1 METKSFIQQ
10 VVKHVIDNH
19 ENQLLNTWVVWPN
32 KRAGLFF
39 LNSLKTQLKQ
49 ASFSP
54 KILTIQEFA
63 IDLSGLRLMD
73 NLEQNM
79 EFYEVYKSTVPNDDE
94 PENFDLFTSWA
105 SMLLHDFDEIDS
117 NLSNSKEVFGYLK
130 NIKDID
136 HWSKQL
142 NQPNPLKDSYL
153 KRWDNFWRYY
163 ERFSQQL
170 ILKKQGYRGLI
181 YREATSKVQDFLFK
195 NPEVQIIFAGFNAFT
210 KAEEKIVFDILEAER
225 GIALWDVDS
234 YFIHHE
240 SSEIG
245 QFFRRLQNLPYYKTH
260 PFLWECDYFQK
271 TKKIQAVAVSKN
283 IGQVKYVG
291 NFLQQSFKAYA
302 NEGQTAIILADENLL
317 EPLLNAIPESI
328 TTANITMGLPLKNIG
343 VAQLFKHI
351 FKLHTKLSNSASSV
365 KEFYYKD
372 VFSICDLL
380 NGILHL
386 ESVKSL
392 KEQITN
398 NNLIFLTP
406 KSIFERTE
414 SIGDKEVLRLIFSNW
429 SEKEI
434 LGNFREI
441 IQLIKGKLLQD
452 KDANA
457 LKIEYL
463 FHFHEIFNKLET
475 YQERYLFLNDFKT
488 LNRIFTELIN
498 TQKLSFSGEPLEGL
512 QIMGLLESRNLDF
525 DRVIMLGVNEGFL
538 PTKPIHRT
546 LLPLEVRLAF
556 DLPTYKE
563 SDAIFAYHFY
573 RLVSRSSELIFIYNT
588 DTDSF
593 GAGEMSRFLLQLKLD
608 SPHQIQEIKVDNT
621 APIAQNSLRSITKT
635 QGVIELLKQRA
646 QTGFSPTT
654 LTNYILNPLKFYEQ
668 FILKVYEEKQVE
680 ENVELR
686 TLGDIVHHSLE
697 AFYKP
702 YENKYLS
709 IAILDEMHQ
718 NIELVVRKYFEI
730 NFQGGNFSHGK
741 NLIVFYVAQKFVEQL
756 IKIDRKLL
764 ENGHQV
770 KILFTERT
778 LTANLDLPHFD
789 FPILLKGTVDRIDEV
804 DGQIRIV
811 DYKTGKVEPANL
823 EIIEWDCLREDFK
836 YSKAFQVL
844 FYAYLLEKSNDV
856 NLPFEA
862 GILSFKNITA
872 GFMPFAVKD
881 KMGKGAIK
889 VHKID
894 AIVLKSFESLL
905 TSLLQEIFD
914 PAMPI
919 TEKLMP

>member
-1 METKSFIQQ
+1 MKVKSFIEQ

-19 ENQLLNTWVVWPN
+19 GNQLLNTWVVWPN

-39 LNSLKTQLKQ
+39 LNSLKAQFKQ

-63 IDLSGLRLMD
+63 IDMSELQLID
-73 NLEQNM
+73 NLEQSM
-79 EFYEVYKSTVPNDDE
+79 QFYEVYKHTAQSDE
-94 PENFDLFTSWA
+94 AENFDQFTSWA

-117 NLSNSKEVFGYLK
+117 NLNNPKEVFEYLK

-136 HWSKQL
+136 HWSRQL
-142 NQPNPLKDSYL
+142 NNPNPLKDSYL
-153 KRWDNFWRYY
+153 KRWDKFWQYY
-163 ERFSQQL
+163 ELFSQQL
-170 ILKKQGYRGLI
+170 IQKKQGTRGLI
-181 YREATSKVQDFLFK
+181 YRKATDKVQAFLHQ
-195 NPEVQIIFAGFNAFT
+195 NPEVNIIFAGFNAFT
-210 KAEEKIVFDILEAER
+210 KAEQKIVFDILEAER

-234 YFIHHE
+234 NFIRCD
-240 SSEIG
+240 SNEIG
-245 QFFRRLQNLPYYKTH
+245 QFFKGLQSLPYYKTH
-260 PFLWECDYFQK
+260 PFLWECDYFQEE
-271 TKKIQAVAVSKN
+271 KKIQAVAVSKN
-283 IGQVKYVG
+283 IGQVKYAG
-291 NFLQQSFKAYA
+291 NLLQKNFQAPA

-317 EPLLNAIPESI
+317 EPLLNAIPDTI
-328 TTANITMGLPLKNIG
+328 TAANITMGLPLKNLG

-351 FKLHTKLSNSASSV
+351 FKIHTALSKGKSPI

-380 NGILHL
+380 NGIVQL
-386 ESVKSL
+386 ESVKNL
-392 KEQITN
+392 QKQITK
-398 NNLIFLTP
+398 NNLVFLTP
-406 KSIFERTE
+406 KSIFDQTE
-414 SIGDKEVLRLIFSNW
+414 SIDDKEVVRLIFSNW
-429 SEKEI
+429 PEKET
-434 LGNFREI
+434 LGNFKKI
-441 IQLIKGKLLQD
+441 IQILKEKLLQN

-475 YQERYLFLNDFKT
+475 YQLRYPFLDDIKT
-488 LNRIFTELIN
+488 LHRIFTELVN

-525 DRVIMLGVNEGFL
+525 DRIIMLGVNEGFL
-538 PTKPIHRT
+538 PAKPNHRT

-573 RLVSRSSELIFIYNT
+573 RLISRSSDITFIYNT

-608 SPHQIQEIKVDNT
+608 SPHHIQEIKLDNT
-621 APIAQNSLRSITKT
+621 APIAQNQLKSIEKT
-635 QGVIELLKQRA
+635 PGIIELLKQRA
-646 QTGFSPTT
+646 ETGFSPTT
-654 LTNYILNPLKFYEQ
+654 LTNYILNPFKFYEQ

-702 YENKYLS
+702 YENRFLN
-709 IAILDEMHQ
+709 IAILDEMLQ
-718 NIELVVRKYFEI
+718 NIEPMVRKHFEN

-741 NLIVFYVAQKFVEQL
+741 NLIIFYVAQKFVEQL
-756 IKIDRKLL
+756 IKIDRRLL
-764 ENGHQV
+764 ENGRKI
-770 KILFTERT
+770 KILYTEKT
-778 LTANLDLPHFD
+778 LSASLDLPHFD
-789 FPILLKGTVDRIDEV
+789 FPIQLKGTVDRIDEV
-804 DGQIRIV
+804 DGQTRIV
-811 DYKTGKVEPANL
+811 DYKTGKVETIQL
-823 EIIEWDCLREDFK
+823 EIIEWESLTTDFK

-844 FYAYLLEKSNDV
+844 FYAYLLGKSNEA
-856 NLPFEA
+856 NSPYEA
-862 GILSFKNITA
+862 GIISFKNISA

-881 KMGKGAIK
+881 KSGKGVTK
-889 VHKID
+889 EQLID
-894 AIVLKSFESLL
+894 AAVLKTFETLL
-905 TSLLQEIFD
+905 TSLLQEIFN